1 MIKNKNCQQTK
12 EKGELPQSIKG
23 LYQKKNL
30 QLILYFR
37 S

>member
-23 LYQKKNL
+23 LYQKKIYN
-30 QLILYFR
+30 
-37 S
+37 